1 MRRINDCKYSY
12 QNGMTVIYVGTLWY
26 FCLISREPL
35 VIWSMIFNLFIFH
48 VRKKKY
54 LGDFGNIIEVTNQ
67 TRDWKTTRI
76 FPQPTEMALP
86 DQMLLVSSTQKVSYD
101 GCLSTQVMSS
111 TSAYC
116 WLLFRAMADESL
128 RFVVWYRACFYSSFR
143 FMVFIWI
150 VLEVGVP

>member
-1 MRRINDCKYSY
+1 MIVNILIKMVWLSSMLGPCGTSVWFPENLWSY
-12 QNGMTVIYVGTLWY
+12 GAWY
-26 FCLISREPL
+26 LISSS
-35 VIWSMIFNLFIFH
+35 SMLE
-48 VRKKKY
+48 KKKY